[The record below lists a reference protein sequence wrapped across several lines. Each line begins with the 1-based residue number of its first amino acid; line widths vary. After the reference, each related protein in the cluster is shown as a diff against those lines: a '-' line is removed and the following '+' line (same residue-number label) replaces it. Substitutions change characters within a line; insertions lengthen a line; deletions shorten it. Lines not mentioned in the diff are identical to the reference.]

1 MSKTQRSLRWHR
13 RRAYEQMSFAH
24 ADQSLKYSKDSNNEF
39 VTAMHEAN
47 REAAHRE
54 AMLLLFRGTREEQLA
69 ALREQRKN
77 EKNT

>member
-1 MSKTQRSLRWHR
+1 MSKNQKSLRWHR
-13 RRAYEQMSFAH
+13 RRAYEQMSYAH
-24 ADQSLKYSKDSNNEF
+24 ADQSLKAGNNNEF
-39 VTAMHEAN
+39 VTAMHETN

-77 EKNT
+77 EKDS